1 MSTMKRYAP
10 LQPKTIEET
19 SKPGFMEKLMD
30 GIKWLFFDIGSTLV
44 DETKVYDDIFRKIAV
59 AANVSEEYVRAQVIA
74 FCKQNKRGHK
84 EVMKLLG
91 VKYPEW
97 SPEYEELYPDTVKC
111 LRALGKKYKLGI
123 IANQI
128 PGAEKR
134 LEDMGIR
141 PFFDVI
147 VASAEEGVAK
157 PDPGIFNLALTRAGC
172 SPDQAVMI
180 GDRIDNDIAP
190 AKQLGMKTVWIKQ
203 GVGQYWNIQG
213 DCETPEYEVFSLSE
227 LLSIF

>member
-1 MSTMKRYAP
+1 
-10 LQPKTIEET
+10 
-19 SKPGFMEKLMD
+19 MD

-44 DETKVYDDIFRKIAV
+44 DETKVYDDIFQKIAI
-59 AANVSEEYVRAQVIA
+59 AANVSEEYVRTQAIE
-74 FCKQNKRGHK
+74 FCKQNKRGHR

-91 VKYPEW
+91 VEYPEW
-97 SPEYEELYPDTVKC
+97 SPLYEELYPDTAKC
-111 LRALGKKYKLGI
+111 LRSLEKKHKLGI

-141 PFFDVI
+141 QFFDVI

-157 PDPGIFNLALTRAGC
+157 PDPRIFRIALDRTGC
-172 SPDQAVMI
+172 APEQAVMI
-180 GDRIDNDIAP
+180 GDRIDNDIVP

-213 DCETPEYEVFSLSE
+213 DCETPEFEVNSLSE
-227 LLSIF
+227 LLSII

>member
-1 MSTMKRYAP
+1 
-10 LQPKTIEET
+10 
-19 SKPGFMEKLMD
+19 MD

-44 DETKVYDDIFRKIAV
+44 DETKVYDDIFQKIAI
-59 AANVSEEYVRAQVIA
+59 AANVSEEYVRTQAIE
-74 FCKQNKRGHK
+74 FCKQNKRGHR

-91 VKYPEW
+91 VEYPEW
-97 SPEYEELYPDTVKC
+97 SPLYEELYPDTAKC
-111 LRALGKKYKLGI
+111 LQSLEKKYKLGI

-141 PFFDVI
+141 QFFDVI

-157 PDPGIFNLALTRAGC
+157 PDPRIFRIALDRTGC
-172 SPDQAVMI
+172 APEQAVMI
-180 GDRIDNDIAP
+180 GDRIDNDIVP

-213 DCETPEYEVFSLSE
+213 DCETPEFEVNSLSE

>member
-1 MSTMKRYAP
+1 
-10 LQPKTIEET
+10 
-19 SKPGFMEKLMD
+19 MD

-44 DETKVYDDIFRKIAV
+44 DETKVYDDIFQKIAV
-59 AANVSEEYVRAQVIA
+59 AANVSEEYVRTQAIE
-74 FCKQNKRGHK
+74 FCKQNKRGHR

-91 VKYPEW
+91 VEYPEW
-97 SPEYEELYPDTVKC
+97 SPEQEELYPDTAKC
-111 LRALGKKYKLGI
+111 LRSLEKKYKLGI

-141 PFFDVI
+141 QFFDVI
-147 VASAEEGVAK
+147 VASAEESVAK
-157 PDPGIFNLALTRAGC
+157 PDPRIFRIALDRAGC
-172 SPDQAVMI
+172 APEQAVMI
-180 GDRIDNDIAP
+180 GDRIDNDIVP

-213 DCETPEYEVFSLSE
+213 DCETPEFEVNSLSE